1 MKRPADSPPESR
13 AREEAFRRMESLLA
27 GGDAQA
33 AFELAMVLLGDEK
46 THAETLLRA
55 CRAFAASGMS
65 VHALELA
72 GRIAR
77 LAPGAARARGIHA
90 ACLWSAGLR
99 REAVAQAR
107 EALALDP
114 RDMDA
119 LRLLLAASLQGP
131 PDGDPGGIA
140 RELLLR
146 TDNPQDLALVLQHL
160 AARCGGKPFGVVLL
174 RDGVLT
180 GAAFSPG
187 RPEAHLEVEL
197 CLEGARLMAFQ
208 ADRAHPAL
216 AAAGLPDGHAFAL
229 RLPAGLHGLALTAR
243 LAATGEE
250 CLGSPLEPLEPLEP
264 RREQRGVE
272 GAVRAASADCIR
284 GFAWRPDAPGERLD
298 VVLEDDAG
306 RRVRAVASR
315 FEPRLLAQGV
325 HDGAHGFLVR
335 WKLPPGSA
343 CEAVH
348 VREAATG
355 RPLQGSPVL
364 VCDPDAAA
372 RALRE
377 FNGWLLAVQASPH
390 APPPLPESC
399 GGRLLQMIRQRNGEW
414 MHALAGQASR
424 DDAGGH
430 GD

>member
-1 MKRPADSPPESR
+1 MSRPGDAPPEPR
-13 AREEAFRRMESLLA
+13 DREEAFRRMESLLA
-27 GGDAQA
+27 VGDAQA
-33 AFELAMVLLGDEK
+33 AFELAMVLLGEGEA
-46 THAETLLRA
+46 HADTLLRA

-65 VHALELA
+65 AHALELA

-77 LAPGAARARGIHA
+77 LAPDAARARGIHA
-90 ACLWSAGLR
+90 VCLWAAGQR
-99 REAVAQAR
+99 REALAQAR

-114 RDMDA
+114 RDMDS
-119 LRLLLAASLQGP
+119 LRLLLAASPQDTPEEDL
-131 PDGDPGGIA
+131 DGMA

-146 TDNPQDLALVLQHL
+146 TDNPQDFALVLQHL
-160 AARCGGKPFGVVLL
+160 AARRRGRPFGVVHL
-174 RDGVLT
+174 RDGLLT
-180 GAAFSPG
+180 GAAFSPC

-197 CLEGARLMAFQ
+197 CLEGARLAAFP

-250 CLGSPLEPLEPLEP
+250 CLGSPLEPQET
-264 RREQRGVE
+264 RRERRGVE
-272 GAVRAASADCIR
+272 GSVRATPADCVR
-284 GFAWRPDAPGERLD
+284 GFAWRPDAPGERLG
-298 VVLEDDAG
+298 VVLEGGAG

-335 WKLPPGSA
+335 WELPPGHA

-355 RPLQGSPVL
+355 QPLRGSPVL

-399 GGRLLQMIRQRNGEW
+399 GGPLLRMIRQRNGAW
-414 MHALAGQASR
+414 MHALAGKTSR
-424 DDAGGH
+424 DDAE
-430 GD
+430 GDGD